1 MPALTSPGIGSGLD
15 VNGIV
20 KQLMALENRPLAALD
35 VKEAKQ
41 QTRLTAFGTLKGAL
55 SSFQGSVAALSNPAK
70 FNGVTAGITDATLA
84 SVSATSSAV
93 TGSHSLEVQTLAQ
106 AQKLKSA
113 NFATT
118 SENVGSGTLT
128 IQFGTY
134 SGGSF
139 TLNSDKAAQSITIA
153 LGNSSLAGIRDAINQ
168 ADAGVTASIVN
179 DGSGNRLVIA
189 SKDTGLSNALKITAI
204 DNDGNNND
212 NAGLSQLVYD
222 ASTGGTSNLSETVT
236 ASNANFIID
245 GIAISKSSNKVT
257 DALEGVTIDLLKA
270 SPGTTTTLNLARDT
284 AGIQGAV
291 NSFVKAFNDLNKTI
305 VDLSKYDAAT
315 KQASILTGDSTVRSL
330 QTSLRNEI
338 SNPLTTAGGGL
349 SLLSDIGIS
358 FQADGTLKLDQTKLT
373 KVLVDP
379 TKDIS
384 TLFASVGKT
393 TDSQVSFVSATS
405 DTLNGKYSLDI
416 TQMATQGSALGG
428 AAAALTINSGS
439 NDTLDLSIHGVST
452 SISIAAGTYTASSLA
467 AEIQSKINGSSA
479 IALAGLKVSVTE
491 SAGVLKIA
499 SNQYGAASTVSITGG
514 NGKASLFGTPVETA
528 GLDVAGSINGI
539 TATGSGQTLT
549 GQGSSNGL
557 VLKINGGSTGSRGD
571 IDFAHGFAAK
581 LDKVIDRMLD
591 THLIDSRIDGINSTI
606 KDIGSQREVLSRRLV
621 DVEKRI
627 RTQFSALDSMVAS
640 MTQTSNF
647 LQQQLS
653 KLPTIR

>member
-373 KVLVDP
+373 KVLGDP

>member
-20 KQLMALENRPLAALD
+20 KQLMALESRPLAALD
-35 VKEAKQ
+35 AKEAKQ

-55 SSFQGSVAALSNPAK
+55 SSFQGSVAALANPAK

-118 SENVGSGTLT
+118 SEVVGSGTLT

-153 LGNSSLAGIRDAINQ
+153 PGNSSLAGIRDAINQ

-204 DNDGNNND
+204 DNDGNSND

-222 ASTGGTSNLSETVT
+222 ASTGGTSNLSETVA

-245 GIAISKSSNKVT
+245 GIAISKASNKVT

-270 SPGTTTTLNLARDT
+270 NPGTTTTLNLARDT

-338 SNPLTTAGGGL
+338 SNPLTAAGGGL

-358 FQADGTLKLDQTKLT
+358 FQTDGTLQLDQTKLT
-373 KVLVDP
+373 KVLSDP

-405 DTLNGKYSLDI
+405 DTLNGKYSLNI
-416 TQMATQGSALGG
+416 TQMATQGNALGG
-428 AAAALTINSGS
+428 AAAALSINSGS
-439 NDTLDLSIHGVST
+439 NDTLDLSIHGVSA

-479 IALAGLKVSVTE
+479 IASAGLKVSVTE

-528 GLDVAGSINGI
+528 GLDIAGSINGI

-557 VLKINGGSTGSRGD
+557 VLKITGGGTGSRGD

-606 KDIGSQREVLSRRLV
+606 KDIGSQRETLSRRLV